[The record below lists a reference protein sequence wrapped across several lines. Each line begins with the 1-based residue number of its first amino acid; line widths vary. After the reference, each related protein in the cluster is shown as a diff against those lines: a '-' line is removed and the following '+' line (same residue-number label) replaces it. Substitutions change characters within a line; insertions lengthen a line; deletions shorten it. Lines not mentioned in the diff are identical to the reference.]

1 MRSKLFLIGIYGI
14 VTASLLAGCAKKSAV
29 EKTEAFQTAEA
40 TVAAGE
46 ELKET
51 SKEELNEKLASMA
64 ETTAEDY
71 SLAAVTNEAGE
82 TEYKYVP
89 TKFEVFKDGESH
101 KVMYGATAQDYYYSE
116 FTNTSFPEYGIKST
130 SFPTSMVNPEKGRKV
145 IQKGDMTSF
154 LDFEDDVVY
163 DTSARYSTAEKPV
176 YSIENPYYV
185 FRTWVVDYNGDPAKL
200 TPEEMRGFYID
211 DVNGLDDLFC
221 EQDQVSDG
229 SHRYTLNGFFYDYPR
244 KASYAAFGRYV
255 TIIKDGKAYCY
266 LFGAYDSETG
276 YLFSLYALYHSFE
289 FGE

>member
-1 MRSKLFLIGIYGI
+1 MKNKLFIIGFYGV
-14 VTASLLAGCAKKSAV
+14 VTVSLLAGCAKKSAV
-29 EKTEAFQTAEA
+29 EATEAFQTAEA

-89 TKFEVFKDGESH
+89 TKFEVFKDGKSH

-116 FTNTSFPEYGIKST
+116 FTNTSFPDYGIKSI

-145 IQKGDMTSF
+145 IEKGDMTSF
-154 LDFEDDVVY
+154 LEFEDDVVY
-163 DTSARYSTAEKPV
+163 DTSARYSTAERPV
-176 YSIENPYYV
+176 FSIENPYYV

-211 DVNGLDDLFC
+211 DLGGLDDFIYQ
-221 EQDQVSDG
+221 QDKLSNETY
-229 SHRYTLNGFFYDYPR
+229 RYSMNGFFYDYPR

-255 TIIKDGKAYCY
+255 TILKDGKAYCY
-266 LFGAYDSETG
+266 LFGAYDTETS
-276 YLFSLYALYHSFE
+276 YFFSTYGLYHSFDFKE
-289 FGE
+289 